1 MTIIRRANS
10 FDELVTLRRAM
21 DRLFDEDVFHLRAW
35 RTVPLG
41 TTGTADGTAGA
52 GTAGGTAGT
61 GTADGTAGAGTAG
74 GTAGTG
80 TSGTFGTT
88 GTAG

>member
-35 RTVPLG
+35 RTVPP
-41 TTGTADGTAGA
+41 
-52 GTAGGTAGT
+52 GTAGT
-61 GTADGTAGAGTAG
+61 S
-74 GTAGTG
+74 G
-80 TSGTFGTT
+80 TSGTSGGT